1 MGAVG
6 SWWSTALSV
15 CKDDSSWR
23 GGIHQRLG
31 DSLVK
36 EVCSYVTAGRGI
48 FELSWPERWMYWTHF
63 PKWACPRNLLPSLQH
78 NAWLSSQYVLWLLL
92 PVGRL
97 VELEKKEEQVSYK
110 GSRIPLESSSSFQL
124 NFPTVTPSIVKTIF
138 LSISPDPVGI
148 HCIRSHLL
156 RIAAPEIV
164 PSVARLRNIFIENG
178 VFLKWWKKAKVT
190 PLFKGGKTDDHS
202 NFSLSVLPV
211 LSKVVECYIHDC
223 FYASLSENNHI
234 WPWSV

>member
-110 GSRIPLESSSSFQL
+110 GRRIPLESSSSFQL
-124 NFPTVTPSIVKTIF
+124 KEVRITEHERLWKRQAPWDTVF
-138 LSISPDPVGI
+138 MFDD
-148 HCIRSHLL
+148 
-156 RIAAPEIV
+156 
-164 PSVARLRNIFIENG
+164 IEYM
-178 VFLKWWKKAKVT
+178 FESWES
-190 PLFKGGKTDDHS
+190 LFNSALD
-202 NFSLSVLPV
+202 
-211 LSKVVECYIHDC
+211 
-223 FYASLSENNHI
+223 
-234 WPWSV
+234 